1 MRILTCLCLELKL
14 FNQSNFPNISD
25 DDLRK
30 DLDDCERVIL
40 NDFEIDLQFIKEF
53 DR

>member
-1 MRILTCLCLELKL
+1 MTILTPYCLEFKL
-14 FNQSNFPNISD
+14 FNQSNFPYISD

-40 NDFEIDLQFIKEF
+40 NDFVTDKQPHKRF
-53 DR
+53 